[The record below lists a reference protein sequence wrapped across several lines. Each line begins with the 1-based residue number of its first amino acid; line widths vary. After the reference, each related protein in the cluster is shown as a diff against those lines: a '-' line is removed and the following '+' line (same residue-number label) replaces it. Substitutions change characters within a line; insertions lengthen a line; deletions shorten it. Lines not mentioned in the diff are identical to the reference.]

1 MNPDKVPTLVL
12 VEPNGSRRPV
22 PLVHTPVSIG
32 RRPES
37 DIHLRDSRIS
47 RQHAII
53 RTEDGHYLV
62 EDCRSRHGTFV
73 NGERVETPRELAA
86 GDRIDFGV
94 PDSFSL
100 LFVTEEEGLEELLER
115 VDTPA
120 SPDVVSQQIR
130 KLNLFLE
137 VGRALHTGL
146 ALDDV
151 LTVVIDACLDIT
163 GSERGFLLLP
173 DERGQLRCHVGR
185 DKDKRQLT
193 CEEIEL
199 NNPAIRQ
206 AAERG
211 REVIV
216 DRVRPLGSVLGREA
230 RQSPQPAI
238 ICLPLNRP
246 PAAASLDT
254 TDAGKP
260 NILGVLYLDSQQSA
274 HPVVK
279 LDRQILRTLAQEAA
293 TLIENARLFSAARA
307 KEQLDRELAIARRI
321 QQRLLPREAKPH
333 TFLQLAFLSI
343 PCREVGGDYYD
354 VVDLPDNRLALVIA
368 DVCGKGVSAA
378 LLSATLQGALA
389 ASMQWCKDV
398 AGVANQLNQY
408 LCQHT
413 EANIFA
419 TLFFGLLGPDGGF
432 SYVNAGH
439 VPAFWLRSQGTESL
453 DADNVPLGMYEPEKY
468 TARQIQ
474 LQPGDLLAL
483 YTDGIMDAANSR
495 GDLYGRARLEKVLL
509 EYRDSALTLATQAVL
524 KSVRDFTQ
532 DALQEDD
539 LSLLL
544 ARFQP
549 PGQSSAAPPPRH
561 SNPNGTAA

>member
-1 MNPDKVPTLVL
+1 MSPEKVPTLVL
-12 VEPNGSRRPV
+12 IEPSGSRRPV
-22 PLVHTPVSIG
+22 PLPHTPVSIG

-53 RTEDGHYLV
+53 RAEDGHYLI
-62 EDCRSRHGTFV
+62 EDSRSRHGTFV
-73 NGERVETPRELAA
+73 NGERVEEPRELVA

-94 PDSFSL
+94 PDSYSL

-115 VDTPA
+115 VDTP
-120 SPDVVSQQIR
+120 SGTDVVSQQIR

-146 ALDDV
+146 ALEDV
-151 LTVVIDACLDIT
+151 LVVVVDACLDIT

-173 DERGQLRCHVGR
+173 DDAGQLACRVGR
-185 DKDKRQLT
+185 DAGHNNLACT
-193 CEEIEL
+193 EIEI
-199 NNPAIRQ
+199 NHPSIRQ
-206 AAERG
+206 VMERG

-216 DRVRPLGSVLGREA
+216 DRVRPLPTVLGREA

-238 ICLPLNRP
+238 ICLTLSR
-246 PAAASLDT
+246 AAAVASLDT

-260 NILGVLYLDSQQSA
+260 NILGVLFLDNQKSA
-274 HPVVK
+274 QPVVK

-321 QQRLLPREAKPH
+321 QQRLLPREARPH
-333 TFLQLAFLSI
+333 NYLQLAFLSI

-354 VVDLPDNRLALVIA
+354 VIDLPDNRLGLVIA

-389 ASMQWCKDV
+389 ANMQWCKDV
-398 AGVANQLNQY
+398 AGVAAHLNLY

-419 TLFFGLLGPDGGF
+419 TLFFGLLSPDGRF

-439 VPAFWLRSQGTESL
+439 VPTFWLRNQGAESL

-468 TARQIQ
+468 TAREIQ
-474 LQPGDLLAL
+474 LAPGDVLAL
-483 YTDGIMDAANSR
+483 YTDGIIDAANSR
-495 GDLYGRARLEKVLL
+495 TELYGRDRLQQVLTD
-509 EYRDSALTLATQAVL
+509 YRDSALTLATQAVL

-544 ARFQP
+544 ARFHP
-549 PGQSSAAPPPRH
+549 PAA
-561 SNPNGTAA
+561 

>member
-1 MNPDKVPTLVL
+1 MSPEKVPTLVL
-12 VEPNGSRRPV
+12 IEPSGSRRPV
-22 PLVHTPVSIG
+22 PLLHTPVSIG

-53 RTEDGHYLV
+53 RAEDGHYLI
-62 EDCRSRHGTFV
+62 EDSRSRHGTFV
-73 NGERVETPRELAA
+73 NGERVEEPRELVA

-94 PDSFSL
+94 PDSYSL

-120 SPDVVSQQIR
+120 GTDVVSQQIR

-146 ALDDV
+146 ALEDV
-151 LTVVIDACLDIT
+151 LVVVVDACLDIT

-173 DERGQLRCHVGR
+173 DEAGQLTCRVGR
-185 DKDKRQLT
+185 DVGHNNLACTDI
-193 CEEIEL
+193 EI
-199 NNPAIRQ
+199 NHPAIRQ
-206 AAERG
+206 VLDRG

-216 DRVRPLGSVLGREA
+216 DRVRPLGAVVGREA

-238 ICLPLNRP
+238 ICLPLSR
-246 PAAASLDT
+246 AAAVASLDT

-260 NILGVLYLDSQQSA
+260 NILGVLFLDNQKSA
-274 HPVVK
+274 QPVVK

-321 QQRLLPREAKPH
+321 QQRLLPREAKQH
-333 TFLQLAFLSI
+333 DYLQLAFLSI

-354 VVDLPDNRLALVIA
+354 VIDLPDNRLGLVIA

-389 ASMQWCKDV
+389 ANMQWCKDV
-398 AGVANQLNQY
+398 AGVAAHLNQY

-419 TLFFGLLGPDGGF
+419 TLFFGLLSPDGRF

-439 VPAFWLRSQGTESL
+439 VPAFWLRGGQVDSL
-453 DADNVPLGMYEPEKY
+453 AADNVPLGMYEPEVY
-468 TARQIQ
+468 QAREIQ
-474 LQPGDLLAL
+474 LAPGDVLAL
-483 YTDGIMDAANSR
+483 YTDGIIDAANSR
-495 GDLYGRARLEKVLL
+495 SELYGRDRLQQVLSD
-509 EYRDSALTLATQAVL
+509 YRDSALTLASQAVL

-544 ARFQP
+544 ARFHP
-549 PGQSSAAPPPRH
+549 PSEAASPRPRRP
-561 SNPNGTAA
+561 SDPNGTAG